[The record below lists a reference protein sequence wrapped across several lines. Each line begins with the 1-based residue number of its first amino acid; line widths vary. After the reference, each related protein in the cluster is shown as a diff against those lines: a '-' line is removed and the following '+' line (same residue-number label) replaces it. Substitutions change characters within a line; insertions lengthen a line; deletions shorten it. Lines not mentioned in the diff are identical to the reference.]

1 MGLPQELKTELAQSL
16 SSVLTHTEA
25 NKTIE
30 QIDKV
35 YDWYSEFVETENFS
49 SLGEE
54 YQDISGQIII
64 DFTALVNYRQHTNPE
79 DWDNNSLKN
88 YAESTLLEEKYSEDE
103 DYFSS
108 ISPVLTAFFSFLEQ
122 KDYIKNA
129 KSLKKQV
136 AKMGMEFKKAYDMAN
151 EEEDDDDSET
161 EATSE
166 DILQELQDL
175 YIDYE
180 ETDLFQD
187 LSEFQQKSAFGIIV
201 NFTDFAFQFHHITP
215 DKWNPDN
222 VEKVCLTSLPKSYPA
237 DEETFEAMIPVLKS
251 FMRYLESED
260 LQENTDRIINR
271 LDKIEKRMLEKSID
285 ENNWDANKTIMMMGL
300 EEGVD
305 LTNEFEMKDFIEV
318 HHEEIEKK
326 LQRFES
332 NKQETS
338 SPFLNEMFKY
348 MSEASNET
356 IVRSEPKIGRND
368 LCPCSSGKKY
378 KKCHGN

>member
-1 MGLPQELKTELAQSL
+1 MGLPQELKEELAESL
-16 SSVLTHTEA
+16 SSVLTHVEA

-64 DFTALVNYRQHTNPE
+64 DFTALVKYRQHTNPE
-79 DWDNNSLKN
+79 EWDINSLKD
-88 YAESTLLEEKYSEDE
+88 YSQTTIIDEKYSEEE
-103 DYFSS
+103 DYFTS
-108 ISPVLTAFFSFLEQ
+108 ISPVLTAFFTFLEQ
-122 KDYIKNA
+122 KSYIKNA
-129 KSLKKQV
+129 KDLKKQV
-136 AKMGMEFKKAYDMAN
+136 AKMGVDFKKAYEKVNEEDE
-151 EEEDDDDSET
+151 EEEDET

-180 ETDLFQD
+180 ESDFFQN

-215 DKWNPDN
+215 DKWTADN
-222 VEKVCLTSLPKSYPA
+222 VEKVCLSSLPKSYPA
-237 DEETFEAMIPVLKS
+237 NEETFEAMIPVLKS

-260 LQENTDRIINR
+260 LQENTDRIVNR
-271 LDKIEKRMLEKSID
+271 LDKIERRMLEKAID
-285 ENNWDANKTIMMMGL
+285 EDNWDANKTIMMMGL
-300 EEGVD
+300 DKNID

-318 HHEEIEKK
+318 NHQEIQEK

-332 NKQETS
+332 GKQETS
-338 SPFLNEMFKY
+338 SPFLNEMFKN
-348 MSEASNET
+348 MSVASHET
-356 IVRSEPKIGRND
+356 VVRSEPKVGRND
-368 LCPCSSGKKY
+368 LCPCGSGKKY
-378 KKCHGN
+378 KKCHG